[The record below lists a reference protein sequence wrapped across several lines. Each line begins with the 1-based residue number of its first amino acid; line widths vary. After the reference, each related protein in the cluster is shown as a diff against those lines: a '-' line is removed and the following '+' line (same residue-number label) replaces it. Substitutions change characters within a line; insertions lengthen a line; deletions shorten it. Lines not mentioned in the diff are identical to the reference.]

1 MIPVHVK
8 LSTTI
13 NQGGQ
18 QEDFTFTEE
27 GTFVEMNGKYY
38 LRYIEHQDGQ
48 ETPVQVKFEDELIRL
63 RRRGNVETNLFLD
76 PHQETIMRYRTEY
89 GMINID
95 VLTESLEKD
104 VDIDAPAGHASVK
117 YQLKQAGQLIGS
129 YQLELQFTA

>member
-1 MIPVHVK
+1 MD
-8 LSTTI
+8 LSTI
-13 NQGGQ
+13 IDQNGQ
-18 QEDFTFTEE
+18 QEKFTFTEE

-48 ETPVQVKFEDELIRL
+48 ETPVQIKFEDELIRL

-76 PHQETIMRYRTEY
+76 PTQETIMRYQTEY
-89 GMINID
+89 GMIKIE

-104 VDIDAPAGHASVK
+104 VDVKAPAGHLSVK

-129 YQLELQFTA
+129 YQLELQFAA